1 MQNLVPIV
9 LCIGG
14 FDPSGGAGITADS
27 VTLRD
32 LNCHGTAIMTANTLQ
47 DSNNCRAYFPTSA
60 SLFKQQIELIFDDFN
75 IAAIKIG
82 MLPSAPI
89 VDALVDALPQP
100 LNIPLVLDP
109 IWQAGGGGSLSEPD
123 VFPKLLQR
131 LLPLCTLITP
141 NLMELEHLL
150 AALDQSRLPATS
162 LDPTPLFSTGVRSIL
177 VTGGE
182 TSGEYVEDTLY
193 TQDHK
198 LYCHRWPR
206 KSGQFHG
213 TGCTLSTAICAY
225 LAHHQSVTDAV
236 TLAEKYVHQ
245 RLDDH
250 IRFGHGQYFLGSHR
264 K

>member
-14 FDPSGGAGITADS
+14 LDPSGGAGITADL

-32 LNCHGTAIMTANTLQ
+32 LKCHGTAIMTANTLQ
-47 DSNNCRAYFPTSA
+47 DSYNCRAYFPTSA
-60 SLFKQQIELIFDDFN
+60 KLLKQQIQLLFDDFN
-75 IAAIKIG
+75 IAVVKVG
-82 MLPSAPI
+82 MLGSAEI

-109 IWQAGGGGSLSEPD
+109 IWQAGGGGSLTEPD
-123 VFPKLLQR
+123 VFPKIVQR

-141 NLMELEHLL
+141 NIIELEQLL
-150 AALDQSRLPATS
+150 KALDQSRLPTTS
-162 LDPTPLFSTGVRSIL
+162 LDPTPLFSTGVRAIL

-182 TSGEYVEDTLY
+182 TSGEHIEDNLY
-193 TQDHK
+193 TLDHK

-206 KSGQFHG
+206 KSGLFHG

-225 LAHHQSVTDAV
+225 LAHHKSLAEAV
-236 TLAEKYVHQ
+236 TLAEKYLHQ
-245 RLDDH
+245 RLDDY
-250 IRFGHGQYFLGSHR
+250 IQFGHGQFFMGSH